1 MLVRTNH
8 FVSEA
13 GRDGCLASSIS
24 VSTELRRA
32 TWSRR
37 SRRPSRRPP
46 RTSSTAMTHHLA
58 DGGVCRH
65 PITSTDPVLW
75 HRTLATVAIDV
86 AGRSL
91 DVHENGPCGHRMLPV
106 EQPA

>member
-1 MLVRTNH
+1 
-8 FVSEA
+8 
-13 GRDGCLASSIS
+13 
-24 VSTELRRA
+24 
-32 TWSRR
+32 
-37 SRRPSRRPP
+37 
-46 RTSSTAMTHHLA
+46 MTHHLA